1 MNPLD
6 LYDIASSLTEEE
18 RMVQDSV
25 ARLVDDKV
33 LPIIQK
39 CFEQHRFPKELIP
52 ELAALGDRKSTRLN
66 SSHSRR
72 SRMPSSA

>member
-1 MNPLD
+1 MPLNPLD
-6 LYDIASSLTEEE
+6 LYDVASALSEEE

-39 CFEQHRFPKELIP
+39 CFEEHHFPKELVP
-52 ELAALGDRKSTRLN
+52 ELAGSA
-66 SSHSRR
+66 SSAPHSRGMAAR
-72 SRMPSSA
+72 D